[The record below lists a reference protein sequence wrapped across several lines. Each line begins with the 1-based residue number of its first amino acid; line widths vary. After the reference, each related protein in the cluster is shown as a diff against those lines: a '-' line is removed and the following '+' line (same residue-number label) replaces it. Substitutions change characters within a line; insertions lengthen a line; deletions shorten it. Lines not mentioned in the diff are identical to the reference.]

1 MQKLLDEIN
10 QVKNDVEVYL
20 NTQKETSDGNQT
32 EIRNFNENIND
43 LRTRM
48 DAMARGSDS
57 NWPMETFD
65 QVKRDALDTLSN
77 LSKRLHEF
85 NQHFEE
91 TVDVNARPFAPTKGI
106 EALASR
112 HPLIKPE
119 DTTSSS
125 SSDEE
130 AVSDEESV
138 VLPNNRNQGTSN
150 SPQVVKFK
158 EASTSSEEDD
168 SEDEDEESENKNSD
182 QSAEPHRKHITNDH
196 NYQSRTSTP
205 LHKNMNPPPVQLH
218 SSSSSSSLSS
228 TSTQAYVASNR
239 HKLTA
244 SNQTPEQSLT
254 EDDDDDEPGGVDMN
268 LRQLRRTTYTP
279 GTLFRVLRDFA
290 GEEIGDL
297 AIHKDEHLILV
308 KQHDDDDWWLFK
320 NAQTQ
325 REGLVP
331 INYIQPSEKV
341 PNQSRQWQPIAQ
353 TSSASSLVK
362 AFKTNN
368 NIPSGF
374 SASSLTSLIKKDRY
388 KLSYMLIPKM
398 TESNLT
404 FADLHWQY
412 DVDRICAY
420 PATYKKVLNI
430 KKCSKIPKITGANI
444 EILNRCIRICLYD
457 GSEIISNIHSSR
469 MKISEKSKAT
479 DITESWIPY
488 PYQTL
493 PVIDEGLIFL
503 IRSNEYHPSKSL
515 YLLIELSQFCQST
528 INEETC
534 EIACGW
540 SMIPLSNDLN
550 RPLHMSGTMKYN
562 ECLQGG
568 KFPEQ
573 NILLDSRYKTSRSNK
588 RARIRFTLES
598 REKYAEPD
606 YDQLPLRSMIIPID
620 LVTILVFYRNELA
633 YNKLQESAGFDGASS
648 TPLHSIFLA
657 TFHRVLDQPDL
668 IYVLQRL
675 FPTKTKLTTEQQ
687 RKEILRIYESSVY
700 PLLFYRSLP
709 LYDFH
714 NRDKTSI
721 QERRKLILQVMGKY
735 RKRRG
740 CPPDVLELLLDPALT
755 DKWAPFTIDEVCFS
769 LQNYVLNS

>member
-20 NTQKETSDGNQT
+20 DTQKKTSDGSQT

-48 DAMARGSDS
+48 DDMVKGSDS
-57 NWPMETFD
+57 NWPVETFD
-65 QVKRDALDTLSN
+65 RVKRDALDTLSN
-77 LSKRLHEF
+77 LSRRLHEF
-85 NQHFEE
+85 NQHFIE
-91 TVDVNARPFAPTKGI
+91 TVDVDARPFAPTTGI

-112 HPLIKPE
+112 LPLIKPE
-119 DTTSSS
+119 EATSAS

-130 AVSDEESV
+130 VISDEESV
-138 VLPNNRNQGTSN
+138 VLPNNKKHGKSS

-158 EASTSSEEDD
+158 EVSTSSEEDD
-168 SEDEDEESENKNSD
+168 SEDED
-182 QSAEPHRKHITNDH
+182 QSAEPHRKNFANDH
-196 NYQSRTSTP
+196 NYQSRISTP
-205 LHKNMNPPPVQLH
+205 LDKNMNPPPIQFH
-218 SSSSSSSLSS
+218 SSSSSSSLSR
-228 TSTQAYVASNR
+228 TSTQASVASNR
-239 HKLTA
+239 HKLTT
-244 SNQTPEQSLT
+244 SNQIQEQSLT
-254 EDDDDDEPGGVDMN
+254 EDDDDDEPAGVDAN
-268 LRQLRRTTYTP
+268 LHQLRRTTYTP
-279 GTLFRVLRDFA
+279 GTLFRVLQDFA
-290 GEEIGDL
+290 GEENGDL
-297 AIHKDEHLILV
+297 AIYKGEHLTLV
-308 KQHDDDDWWLFK
+308 TQYDDDDWWLFK

-331 INYIQPSEKV
+331 INYIQPSERAF
-341 PNQSRQWQPIAQ
+341 NQSRQHQLIAQ
-353 TSSASSLVK
+353 TSSASSLVN

-374 SASSLTSLIKKDRY
+374 SASSLTSLVRKDRH

-412 DVDRICAY
+412 DIDRICAY

-457 GSEIISNIHSSR
+457 GSKIISNIHSSR
-469 MKISEKSKAT
+469 MKISEKSNAT

-488 PYQTL
+488 PFQTL
-493 PVIDEGLIFL
+493 PVIDEGSTFL
-503 IRSNEYHPSKSL
+503 FRSNEYHPSKSL

-528 INEETC
+528 INKETC

-550 RPLHMSGTMKYN
+550 RPLHISGTMKYN

-573 NILLDSRYKTSRSNK
+573 NILLDSRYKTLRSNK

-598 REKYAEPD
+598 REKYAEPI

-648 TPLHSIFLA
+648 MPLHSIFLA
-657 TFHRVLDQPDL
+657 TFHRALDQPDI
-668 IYVLQRL
+668 IYLFQRL
-675 FPTKTKLTTEQQ
+675 FPTKAKLTTEQQ

-721 QERRKLILQVMGKY
+721 QQRRKLILQVLGKY

-740 CPPDVLELLLDPALT
+740 GPPDVLELLLDPALT

-769 LQNYVLNS
+769 LQNFVLNS